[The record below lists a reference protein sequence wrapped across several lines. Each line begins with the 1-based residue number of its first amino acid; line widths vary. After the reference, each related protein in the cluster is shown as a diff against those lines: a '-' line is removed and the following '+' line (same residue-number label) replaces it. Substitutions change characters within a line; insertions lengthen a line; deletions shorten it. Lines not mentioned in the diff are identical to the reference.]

1 MLSFAPLLGLL
12 SIALTLGPQGVAMA
26 QSLRISTYNL
36 RYDSM
41 PNNITVSETLSALP
55 DPLTPPTY
63 YGAKGEQPWST
74 RRVKVYQHLDQEGVI
89 LAGFQEGLV
98 RQVNDLATLF
108 GDGWGWVGVGRDD
121 GVAAGEFSPIFYK
134 KSAIELVSNDSF
146 WLSNTPFEPSKFPG
160 AGSFRICTATHL
172 VLKTDPSRPVSFTY
186 LNTHLDDQSD
196 DERRLAASLIL
207 ARARYE
213 AYKTKSPVIVTGD
226 FNSEA
231 TGTDSGA
238 YQIITGEIAP
248 VAINATFAA
257 KYAVPSG
264 TLDGFTMLDLKAEV
278 PREYISGEYA
288 TYTGFNAPGDASVY
302 TRIDFVYGDSTK
314 KWTADKYHVGS
325 SLTDDGVLAS
335 DHRPVIAD
343 ITLH

>member
-1 MLSFAPLLGLL
+1 ML
-12 SIALTLGPQGVAMA
+12 
-26 QSLRISTYNL
+26 R
-36 RYDSM
+36 
-41 PNNITVSETLSALP
+41 
-55 DPLTPPTY
+55 
-63 YGAKGEQPWST
+63 KT
-74 RRVKVYQHLDQEGVI
+74 RRG
-89 LAGFQEGLV
+89 
-98 RQVNDLATLF
+98 DLRHCYF
-108 GDGWGWVGVGRDD
+108 R
-121 GVAAGEFSPIFYK
+121 
-134 KSAIELVSNDSF
+134 
-146 WLSNTPFEPSKFPG
+146 NTPFEPSKFPG

-172 VLKTDPSRPVSFTY
+172 VLKTDPSRRVSFTY

-213 AYKTKSPVIVTGD
+213 AYKTKGPVIVTGD

-238 YQIITGEIAP
+238 YQIITGEIEP

-264 TLDGFTMLDLKAEV
+264 VLGDFKMLDLKAEV

-314 KWTADKYHVGS
+314 KW
-325 SLTDDGVLAS
+325 
-335 DHRPVIAD
+335 
-343 ITLH
+343 